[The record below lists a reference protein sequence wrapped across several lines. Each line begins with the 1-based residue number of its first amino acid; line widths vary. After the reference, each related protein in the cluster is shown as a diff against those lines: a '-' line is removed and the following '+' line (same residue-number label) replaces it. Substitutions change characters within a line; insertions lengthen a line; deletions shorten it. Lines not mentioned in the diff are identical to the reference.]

1 MTFNFEN
8 IKKITGRKIMGWC
21 PGVTPTTYK
30 SIKHVDFENP
40 SLKAPGESNVESIQ
54 SNNIAF
60 PANTSLFTLC
70 FVICFYLVIPLAR
83 NMDYAIS
90 IPILVGMSSL
100 FYFIVVKT
108 FQANISIDE
117 NGVHFKSFGLRDFT
131 LNYRDIK
138 SVTPNKYAKPS
149 IVFMAAMLIILA
161 AMLAYSVISGEWQ
174 LVILIVLLLPWYLF
188 VKHKQD
194 RKYHDLDTQLYIE
207 YENKKWYELTPYY
220 SIVTDVI
227 TASGI
232 QAAIEHYREEK

>member
-1 MTFNFEN
+1 MIAVAEH
-8 IKKITGRKIMGWC
+8 IKRMMGWC
-21 PGVTPTTYK
+21 PNVTPVRYR
-30 SIKHVDFENP
+30 SMQPVDFEYTSLEP
-40 SLKAPGESNVESIQ
+40 SGESNVESIQ

-60 PANTSLFTLC
+60 SANTSLFTLC

-90 IPILVGMSSL
+90 IPILVGMYSL

-138 SVTPNKYAKPS
+138 SVTPHKYAKPS

-161 AMLAYSVISGEWQ
+161 AILAYSVISGEWQ
-174 LVILIVLLLPWYLF
+174 LVISIVLLLPWYLL

-227 TASGI
+227 TASEI
-232 QAAIEHYREEK
+232 QAAIGHYRGAK